1 MSMKLAY
8 RIIALLVVGGL
19 VVVAAGAYA
28 LGIASYERYSGYFA
42 PVWDESGKAVFYIQ
56 RDTSGFIWGM
66 GWEHF
71 SPPAYSNIT
80 SDEFSLRRVN
90 VVSGEVEVLQS
101 WPLSPLSSRVTKHY
115 RGRIFNTVSAR
126 VEQDSGAVEF
136 NVVLQIPKVPRSEIW
151 ALAGTWRPD
160 VPAVA
165 RWQQQ
170 GHRSGG
176 FSDQSLL
183 NGVEVIAV
191 RGREAFPAAIVTIAE
206 DGKQRVVLK
215 NDDFDDLYSD
225 GIPQR
230 RIDERSRRTSI
241 DRVRTF
247 KKTRAELIA
256 KHMATGMRE
265 GEAMLKASEDME
277 ELGLLPK
284 RPRLVAEL
292 VDATPDG
299 LKMFDI
305 PPDYFVAGLF
315 NDIAEAI
322 ADPGKLVDTNTG
334 GYLKYYDD
342 DVGIRLKAW
351 REAGNDRF
359 AVRTGGKIYVM
370 EIRRFK

>member
-1 MSMKLAY
+1 MKLAY

-71 SPPAYSNIT
+71 SPPAYSYPT
-80 SDEFSLRRVN
+80 SDRFSLRRVN
-90 VVSGEVEVLQS
+90 VENGEVEILQT
-101 WPLSPLSSRVTKHY
+101 WPVSPLSNRTTKHY

-126 VEQDSGAVEF
+126 IEPNRGTAEF
-136 NVVLQIPKVPRSEIW
+136 IVLLQIPKVPRSDVWTLE
-151 ALAGTWRPD
+151 GTWQADAPTE
-160 VPAVA
+160 AS
-165 RWQQQ
+165 WQQK
-170 GHRSGG
+170 GHSVGG
-176 FSDQSLL
+176 YSKQSLL
-183 NGVEVIAV
+183 NGIEVFSV
-191 RGREAFPAAIVTIAE
+191 RGREAFPSAIVTIAS
-206 DGKQRVVLK
+206 DGKQSVVLR
-215 NDDFDDLYSD
+215 NDDFDDVYPD
-225 GIPQR
+225 GILQR
-230 RIDERSRRTSI
+230 HIEERSRRSSI
-241 DRVRTF
+241 ERIQTF
-247 KKTRAELIA
+247 ETTRAELIA
-256 KHMATGMRE
+256 KHMAAGMRE

-277 ELGLLPK
+277 DLGLLPK

-292 VDATPDG
+292 VDANPDD

-342 DVGIRLKAW
+342 DVGTRLKAW